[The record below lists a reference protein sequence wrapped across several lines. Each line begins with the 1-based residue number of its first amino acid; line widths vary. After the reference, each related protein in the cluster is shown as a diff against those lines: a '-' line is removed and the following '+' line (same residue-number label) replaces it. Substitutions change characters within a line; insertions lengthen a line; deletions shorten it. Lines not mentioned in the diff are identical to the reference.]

1 MDILTLDL
9 KSTRLTDEQFFELC
23 SANRDLRFER
33 SAEGELIIMAPV
45 TGMSGYR
52 NGRLTQQL
60 FNWVDTNTLGIGFDS
75 STGFKLPNGADRSPD
90 ASWVRLERWNALT
103 EEQRD
108 SFIPLAPDF
117 VIELR
122 SKTDALKTVQA
133 KMQEY
138 MDNGV
143 RLGWLIDAKP
153 QPSGRLTE
161 TQRVEI
167 YRPGQ
172 EVELLESPVSLSG
185 EDVLPGFRLDLSP
198 LW

>member
-1 MDILTLDL
+1 MDSLTLDV

-23 SANRDLRFER
+23 SANRDMRFER
-33 SAEGELIIMAPV
+33 SAGGELIIMAPV
-45 TGMSGYR
+45 TGISGYW

-60 FNWVDTNTLGIGFDS
+60 FNWADTNKLGIGFDS

-90 ASWVRLERWNALT
+90 VSWVRLERWNALT
-103 EEQRD
+103 EEQKD

-122 SKTDALKTVQA
+122 SKTDALQTVQT

-138 MDNGV
+138 INNGV
-143 RLGWLIDAKP
+143 RLGWLIDAK
-153 QPSGRLTE
+153 S
-161 TQRVEI
+161 QRVEI

-172 EVELLESPVSLSG
+172 EVKVLEAPFSLSG
-185 EDVLPGFRLDLSP
+185 EDVLPGFSLDLSP
-198 LW
+198 LWT

>member
-1 MDILTLDL
+1 MAMNSLTLDV

-23 SANRDLRFER
+23 SANRNLRFER
-33 SAEGELIIMAPV
+33 SADGELVIMAP
-45 TGMSGYR
+45 TGGGTGNKNAELSI
-52 NGRLTQQL
+52 
-60 FNWVDTNTLGIGFDS
+60 DLGIWNRQTRLGKVFDS

-103 EEQRD
+103 EEQKD

-117 VIELR
+117 AVELR
-122 SKTDALKTVQA
+122 SKTDALKTLQT
-133 KMQEY
+133 KMREY
-138 MDNGV
+138 RDNGV
-143 RLGWLIDAKP
+143 RLGWLIDAK
-153 QPSGRLTE
+153 

-185 EDVLPGFRLDLSP
+185 EDILPGFRLDLST

>member
-1 MDILTLDL
+1 MDSLTLDV

-33 SAEGELIIMAPV
+33 SACGELIIMAPV

-52 NGRLTQQL
+52 NLKLSQQL
-60 FNWVDTNTLGIGFDS
+60 ANWANTNDLGIGFDS

-90 ASWVRLERWNALT
+90 VSWMRLERWNALT
-103 EEQRD
+103 EEQKD

-122 SKTDALKTVQA
+122 SKTDTLQTLQA

-138 MDNGV
+138 MENGV
-143 RLGWLIDAKP
+143 RLGWLIDPKNK
-153 QPSGRLTE
+153 
-161 TQRVEI
+161 RVEI
-167 YRPGQ
+167 YRPRQ
-172 EVELLESPVSLSG
+172 EVEVLEGPVSLSG
-185 EDVLPGFRLDLSP
+185 EDVLPGFSLDLSP
-198 LW
+198 L

>member
-1 MDILTLDL
+1 MDSLTLDL

-33 SAEGELIIMAPV
+33 SADGELIIMAP
-45 TGMSGYR
+45 TGGGTG
-52 NGRLTQQL
+52 NK
-60 FNWVDTNTLGIGFDS
+60 NAELGIDLGIWNRQTRLGKVFDS

-103 EEQRD
+103 EEQKD

-117 VIELR
+117 AVELR
-122 SKTDALKTVQA
+122 SRTDALKTIQA
-133 KMQEY
+133 KMREY

-143 RLGWLIDAKP
+143 RLGWLIDAK
-153 QPSGRLTE
+153 

-172 EVELLESPVSLSG
+172 EVEVLESPISLSG
-185 EDVLPGFRLDLSP
+185 EDVLPGFRLDLSS
-198 LW
+198 LWA

>member
-1 MDILTLDL
+1 MDSLTLDL

-23 SANRDLRFER
+23 SANRDIRFER
-33 SAEGELIIMAPV
+33 SADGQLIIMAPV

-52 NGRLTQQL
+52 NAELTAQL
-60 FNWVDTNTLGIGFDS
+60 VIWNRQMGLGKAFDS

-90 ASWVRLERWNALT
+90 ASWVRLDRWNALT
-103 EEQRD
+103 EEQKD

-117 VIELR
+117 AVELR
-122 SKTDALKTVQA
+122 SKTDVLKTVQA
-133 KMQEY
+133 KMREY

-143 RLGWLIDAKP
+143 RLGWLIDSK
-153 QPSGRLTE
+153 S
-161 TQRVEI
+161 QRVEI

-172 EVELLESPVSLSG
+172 EVEVLESPVSLSG